1 MKKNLGD
8 GKIDLLQVSSLKTR
22 TKLLLII
29 VLVIVIV
36 AVSLVILFENTPS
49 IVWQSNLEYFATNF
63 TVDNGKIFV
72 CDSWGNVYCFDSQSG
87 ASLWNT
93 TVGSYVATG
102 PTITVYEDKVYV
114 GSRGSVVNKL
124 DENTGKIELTF
135 QAPAST
141 SYAQKS
147 PPQFFVADGKVFT
160 SEIGLAVYYANT
172 GDLLW
177 ESAFNGITLGDATD
191 FSSESS
197 YVFVL
202 GTARIN
208 PNNGTI
214 LWRVAGAAGDPAVV
228 AQGRVI
234 LWNYSPE
241 GSSDEGHTLLCLNA
255 SSGDELWHFNV
266 GARMFQPTVS
276 NDMILFGAENGLVYV
291 VNLSDGTL
299 KWKTLVDNQLII
311 ETYNGYTEEQK
322 SLIYLADSLVY
333 VDLQHQRVFWSVI
346 VSDNGQ
352 GVYNGTVWALDL
364 STGDSVWVLP
374 VSNNALI
381 YTEYRNFVG
390 MTLSKYTLYVTEHSD
405 IYFIDENTGDV
416 KLRQN
421 FEHYVLPAIVSND
434 KVFVA
439 ADLYLRA
446 YG

>member
-1 MKKNLGD
+1 M
-8 GKIDLLQVSSLKTR
+8 SSLKTR

-29 VLVIVIV
+29 VLVTVIV
-36 AVSLVILFENTPS
+36 AASLVILLENAPS
-49 IVWQSNLEYFATNF
+49 IVWQSNLEHFATDF

-72 CDSWGNVYCFDSQSG
+72 CDGWGNVCCFDAQSG

-102 PTITVYEDKVYV
+102 PTITFYEGKVYV

-124 DENTGKIELTF
+124 DEDTGKIELTF

-160 SEIGLAVYYANT
+160 SEIGLAVYDANT

-177 ESAFNGITLGDATD
+177 EFSFNGITLSNAT
-191 FSSESS
+191 SVASESS
-197 YVFVL
+197 YVFVQ

-208 PNNGTI
+208 PNNGTT
-214 LWRVAGAAGDPAVV
+214 LWGVTGAASDPTVV

-234 LWNYSPE
+234 LWNYNPAR
-241 GSSDEGHTLLCLNA
+241 SSDEGHTLLCLNA
-255 SSGDELWHFNV
+255 SSGDEMWHFNV

-276 NDMILFGAENGLVYV
+276 DDLLLFGAENGLVYV

-299 KWKTLVDNQLII
+299 KWKTWVDDQLLI
-311 ETYNGYTEEQK
+311 ETYNGYTEQQK
-322 SLIYLADSLVY
+322 SLIHLSDSLVH
-333 VDLQHQRVFWSVI
+333 VDPQNNRVFWSVI
-346 VSDNGQ
+346 VSNNGQ
-352 GVYNGTVWALDL
+352 DEYNGTVWALDL
-364 STGDSVWVLP
+364 STGDSIWTLP
-374 VSNNALI
+374 VTNNALI
-381 YTEYRNFVG
+381 YTEPGNFVS
-390 MTLSKYTLYVTEHSD
+390 MTLSKGTMYVTEHSD
-405 IYFIDENTGDV
+405 MYFIDENTGVV

-421 FEHYVLPAIVSND
+421 FEHYVLPAVVAND
-434 KVFVA
+434 EVFVA

>member
-1 MKKNLGD
+1 
-8 GKIDLLQVSSLKTR
+8 
-22 TKLLLII
+22 
-29 VLVIVIV
+29 
-36 AVSLVILFENTPS
+36 
-49 IVWQSNLEYFATNF
+49 
-63 TVDNGKIFV
+63 
-72 CDSWGNVYCFDSQSG
+72 
-87 ASLWNT
+87 
-93 TVGSYVATG
+93 
-102 PTITVYEDKVYV
+102 
-114 GSRGSVVNKL
+114 
-124 DENTGKIELTF
+124 
-135 QAPAST
+135 
-141 SYAQKS
+141 
-147 PPQFFVADGKVFT
+147 
-160 SEIGLAVYYANT
+160 
-172 GDLLW
+172 
-177 ESAFNGITLGDATD
+177 
-191 FSSESS
+191 
-197 YVFVL
+197 
-202 GTARIN
+202 
-208 PNNGTI
+208 
-214 LWRVAGAAGDPAVV
+214 
-228 AQGRVI
+228 
-234 LWNYSPE
+234 
-241 GSSDEGHTLLCLNA
+241 
-255 SSGDELWHFNV
+255 
-266 GARMFQPTVS
+266 
-276 NDMILFGAENGLVYV
+276 V